1 MTDTENKTPKF
12 LPSTRLG
19 ESGLRDNKLYVPFF
33 LWGSNLENVLPNFEF
48 NSFISKPRKMN
59 FAFFTRLA
67 KHINTKFRA
76 TGGLRMDWDW
86 DSVKKNIIMP
96 NIEHIKEVN
105 NLNDKHIEMIKDDL
119 FVALNNWTDNW
130 DTMKILRRWR
140 VKVIISLM
148 EKISLIMIWSNLSIK
163 YF

>member
-119 FVALNNWTDNW
+119 YVALNNWTDNW
-130 DTMKILRRWR
+130 DKDSIAD
-140 VKVIISLM
+140 IDEM
-148 EKISLIMIWSNLSIK
+148 EAKGL
-163 YF
+163 YFPNGKNFFNNDLEELEY